1 MKRSAFPAPLALAL
15 GLGIGLA
22 MAAASGAAAV
32 GTSAA
37 SDEDCLTCHGDPD
50 LEKADGTSLYFDQEK
65 AKGTSHEQA
74 GLSCVDCHTDLKAV
88 ADFPH
93 AEKLRPVVCAACHED
108 VYKDIK
114 ASVHDG
120 LEKNEIR
127 VGCQDCHGAHDV
139 RPADDLESSVS
150 PLNLPATCEK
160 CHAERVKTPRGGEFI
175 RQYETSVHFRGLKE
189 SGLTLSA
196 NCSHCHGVHDV
207 VPTEDPASRV
217 ARANIIRTCG
227 RCHVG
232 IEKSYREGV
241 HGKAYVKGSG
251 DVPVC
256 TDCHSEHDI
265 RSPEDLGSRVYATK
279 VAAVCVRCH
288 DDERLGRLYG
298 FLTSRLKTFFSSYHG
313 TASKFGE
320 TRVANCAS
328 CHGFHDIRVSSDPKS
343 SINPANLPETC
354 GTCHA
359 GAGANFAKGKIHEAP
374 AEMSG
379 NRGAQVVK
387 VFYIALIAVLI
398 SAFLLFIAADL
409 FRKVRVQWLNKR
421 RRP

>member
-1 MKRSAFPAPLALAL
+1 MPRR
-15 GLGIGLA
+15 
-22 MAAASGAAAV
+22 
-32 GTSAA
+32 
-37 SDEDCLTCHGDPD
+37 
-50 LEKADGTSLYFDQEK
+50 
-65 AKGTSHEQA
+65 KGQ
-74 GLSCVDCHTDLKAV
+74 
-88 ADFPH
+88 
-93 AEKLRPVVCAACHED
+93 
-108 VYKDIK
+108 
-114 ASVHDG
+114 
-120 LEKNEIR
+120 
-127 VGCQDCHGAHDV
+127 
-139 RPADDLESSVS
+139 
-150 PLNLPATCEK
+150 
-160 CHAERVKTPRGGEFI
+160 TPRGGEFI

-256 TDCHSEHDI
+256 TDCHNEHDI

-328 CHGFHDIRVSSDPKS
+328 CHGFHDIRASSDPKS
-343 SINPANLPETC
+343 SINPAPCLRRAEPATP
-354 GTCHA
+354 GP
-359 GAGANFAKGKIHEAP
+359 GANFAKEDP
-374 AEMSG
+374 
-379 NRGAQVVK
+379 RGAGRNEREPRPR
-387 VFYIALIAVLI
+387 
-398 SAFLLFIAADL
+398 SSWLLHRPHRGPHLGFSP
-409 FRKVRVQWLNKR
+409 VHR
-421 RRP
+421 RRPVPQGESPMAEHTPPT

>member
-1 MKRSAFPAPLALAL
+1 MKFSAVPVPFILAL
-15 GLGIGLA
+15 GLGLSLA
-22 MAAASGAAAV
+22 VAFAAGGPSVPA
-32 GTSAA
+32 
-37 SDEDCLTCHGDPD
+37 DEDCLTCHSDPD
-50 LEKADGTSLYFDQEK
+50 LKRADGTSLYVDQDK
-65 AKGTSHEQA
+65 AKGSSHVEA
-74 GLSCVDCHTDLKAV
+74 GLSCVDCHADLRGTK
-88 ADFPH
+88 DFPH
-93 AEKLRPVVCAACHED
+93 AETLRPVVCAACHED
-108 VYKDIK
+108 VYRETK
-114 ASVHDG
+114 ASVHNG
-120 LEKNEIR
+120 QEKQE
-127 VGCQDCHGAHDV
+127 VSVSCQDCHGTHDI
-139 RPADDLESSVS
+139 RPADDLDSSIS

-175 RQYETSVHFRGLKE
+175 RAYESSVHFRGLKE

-196 NCSHCHGVHDV
+196 NCGHCHGIHDIR
-207 VPTEDPASRV
+207 PTEDPASRV
-217 ARANIIRTCG
+217 ARPNIIHTCG

-241 HGKAYVKGSG
+241 HGKAYIRGSG

-265 RSPEDLGSRVYATK
+265 QSPADLRSRVYATK
-279 VAAVCVRCH
+279 VAAVCARCH

-298 FLTSRLKTFFSSYHG
+298 FLTSRLKTYFGSYHG

-328 CHGFHDIRVSSDPKS
+328 CHGFHDIRASSDPQS
-343 SINPANLPETC
+343 SINPANLPRTC

-387 VFYIALIAVLI
+387 VFYVVLIAVLI

-409 FRKVRVQWLNKR
+409 FRKVRVKWLNKR

>member
-1 MKRSAFPAPLALAL
+1 MRRPVFLLAVIVAFCLGR
-15 GLGIGLA
+15 GLGGDAGLA
-22 MAAASGAAAV
+22 APGV
-32 GTSAA
+32 
-37 SDEDCLTCHGDPD
+37 SDDDCLACHGDPD
-50 LEKADGTSLYFDQEK
+50 LKRADGSTLYFDEDR
-65 AKGTSHEQA
+65 AKGSSHGQA
-74 GLSCVDCHTDLKAV
+74 GLSCVDCHSDLKA
-88 ADFPH
+88 ATDFPH
-93 AEKLRPVVCAACHED
+93 AEKLQPVFCAGCHED
-108 VYKDIK
+108 VYQVTK

-120 LEKNEIR
+120 QGNKQVP
-127 VGCQDCHGAHDV
+127 VGCRDCHGTHDI

-150 PLNLPATCEK
+150 PLNLPATCVT

-175 RQYETSVHFRGLKE
+175 LQYEQSAHYQGLMK
-189 SGLTLSA
+189 SGLTLAA
-196 NCSHCHGVHDV
+196 NCSHCHGVHDIR
-207 VPTEDPASRV
+207 PTRDPSSRV
-217 ARANIIRTCG
+217 ARSNIIKTCG

-232 IEKSYREGV
+232 IEKSYRDGV
-241 HGKAYVKGSG
+241 HGKAYVKGSA

-265 RSPEDLGSRVYATK
+265 RAPEDLGSRVYATK

-328 CHGFHDIRVSSDPKS
+328 CHGFHDIRASSDPQS
-343 SINPANLPETC
+343 SINPANLPRTC

-359 GAGANFAKGKIHEAP
+359 GAGANFAKGKVHEAP

-379 NRGAQVVK
+379 TRAARAVK
-387 VFYIALIAVLI
+387 VFYIVLIAVLV
-398 SAFLLFIAADL
+398 SAFLLFIAVDL
-409 FRKVRVQWLNKR
+409 VRKVKVQWLNKR
-421 RRP
+421 RRR

>member
-1 MKRSAFPAPLALAL
+1 MNRPAFLISVILAL
-15 GLGIGLA
+15 GLGYGLA
-22 MAAASGAAAV
+22 FTSPSGPAALGTPAV
-32 GTSAA
+32 
-37 SDEDCLTCHGDPD
+37 SDDDCLTCHGDPE
-50 LEKADGTSLYFDQEK
+50 LNRADGTSLYFDQDK
-65 AKGTSHEQA
+65 AQGSSHGQA
-74 GLSCVDCHTDLKAV
+74 GLSCVDCHTDLKATT
-88 ADFPH
+88 DFPH

-108 VYKDIK
+108 IYQEIK

-120 LEKNEIR
+120 LEKKQVP
-127 VGCQDCHGAHDV
+127 VGCKDCHGTHDI
-139 RPADDLESSVS
+139 RPADDFESSVS
-150 PLNLPATCEK
+150 PLNLPETCEK
-160 CHAERVKTPRGGEFI
+160 CHAEKVKTPRGGEFI
-175 RQYETSVHFRGLKE
+175 RQYEASAHFQGLMK

-196 NCSHCHGVHDV
+196 NCSHCHGVHDIL
-207 VPTEDPASRV
+207 PTKDPASRV
-217 ARANIIRTCG
+217 ARSNIIRTCG

-265 RSPEDLGSRVYATK
+265 RAPEDLGSRVYATK
-279 VAAVCVRCH
+279 VAAICVRCH

-298 FLTSRLKTFFSSYHG
+298 FLTSRLKTYFGSYHG

-328 CHGFHDIRVSSDPKS
+328 CHGFHDIRDSSDPDS
-343 SINPANLPETC
+343 SINPANLPKTC
-354 GTCHA
+354 GTCHT
-359 GAGANFAKGKIHEAP
+359 GAGANFAKGKIHETP

-379 NRGAQVVK
+379 NRWAQAVK

-409 FRKVRVQWLNKR
+409 FRKVRLKWLNKR
-421 RRP
+421 RPR